1 MKESI
6 SKIISDIFPNNLDY
20 EFSLLG
26 GMTNKNY
33 LVSVNG
39 KRYVLRSPGNMTS
52 ALISR
57 ENEKNNSELMS
68 LSGFNVHTQY
78 FDATS
83 GIKMTEFLEDS
94 ISLTRENVCN
104 DENIRKIAMRLYQL
118 HNSKIIF
125 NNEFNVFEKFNQ
137 YMRLLRDKNK
147 FFQYNDNIDEI
158 LSFFMKLSSKNINS
172 KLCPCHNDLVP
183 ENILLK
189 DKDIFFIDWEYSGM
203 NSYLFDISAFLLRL
217 N

>member
-1 MKESI
+1 
-6 SKIISDIFPNNLDY
+6 
-20 EFSLLG
+20 
-26 GMTNKNY
+26 
-33 LVSVNG
+33 
-39 KRYVLRSPGNMTS
+39 
-52 ALISR
+52 
-57 ENEKNNSELMS
+57 MS

-83 GIKMTEFLEDS
+83 GVKMTEFLEDS

-104 DENIRKIAMRLYQL
+104 DENIRQIAMRLYQL

-125 NNEFNVFEKFNQ
+125 KNEFNVFEKFNQ
-137 YMRLLRDKNK
+137 YMRLLRDKNI

-203 NSYLFDISAFLLRL
+203 NSYLFDISNEMINKPQHSQKAKACEY
-217 N
+217 